1 MIDLTPALEQAS
13 DEKELLDMLGY
24 IMFGEDWKELD
35 NEHRQDTDN

>member
-35 NEHRQDTDN
+35 NEPRQDTDN